1 MRGGLFAVRVAW
13 VMIAVLGLAITV
25 FSIPL
30 LFEQYN
36 ALCREAAGICLERSQ
51 LSSDGLRRLE
61 AAGIS
66 LGLYVAL
73 VVGVETFARL
83 VWVAVGALVFMLR
96 SGDRMALL
104 VAFFLVA
111 FGTATFATT
120 GVDILVSSHP
130 AWWVPARGLQVLGE
144 VFTVLFFLTFPNGR
158 FVPRWTPWLAV
169 AFLAFQ
175 VPGDLFPG
183 LYSGSPVLEMAQT
196 LVFMCCVLG
205 MLGSQV
211 YRYRRTSTPEQR
223 RQTKWVVFGTT
234 LAISSLFVLLAP
246 LLFFAPRLFETSP
259 FVLLLLGG
267 AIPLVM
273 LLIPLSIGVAVLRSG
288 LFDIDLVINR
298 ALVYGTLTASLA
310 LVYIGAV
317 VVLQQGFRAHG
328 TGIPARGRR
337 LDSWDSRPV
346 QPVAAAHTGLH
357 RPPLLPEEVR
367 CCPDSGG
374 VQRQA
379 SGRDGSGHIER
390 RSGLGGA
397 GDGAAGARLAMVE
410 EAREIETPENS
421 SETFSV
427 TLFVTPPERAEDILG
442 PGR

>member
-317 VVLQQGFRAHG
+317 VVLQQGFRAL
-328 TGIPARGRR
+328 TGQESQFAVVASTLAIAALFSPLRHRIQDFIDRRFYRKKYDAALTLAAFNARLRDETD
-337 LDSWDSRPV
+337 LDTLNEDLASVVRETV
-346 QPVAAAHTGLH
+346 QPEHVSLW
-357 RPPLLPEEVR
+357 LK
-367 CCPDSGG
+367 
-374 VQRQA
+374 
-379 SGRDGSGHIER
+379 
-390 RSGLGGA
+390 
-397 GDGAAGARLAMVE
+397 
-410 EAREIETPENS
+410 TPEKQKS
-421 SETFSV
+421 SE
-427 TLFVTPPERAEDILG
+427 IL
-442 PGR
+442 PKPLP